1 MLKDMT
7 MTTRTELGEFLR
19 SRRER
24 LSPERAGV
32 SMGATN
38 RRVPGLRREEL
49 AQLAGVSVGYYT
61 RLEQGASHAAS
72 PAVLDALAVALQLD
86 DAEHKHLRAL
96 AVPPRRVRRRARR
109 STLRPAVRDLLDTFD
124 DVAAVVID
132 HRTDVIGW
140 NRLGH
145 ALLASHL
152 DPRAPEERVRP
163 NIARLLFLD
172 SHHRALYPDWRT
184 KALMTVSALHQ
195 EAARHPDDVRLE
207 HLVGELTVASAE
219 FAVMWAQRPIRVC
232 ASAVRDL
239 VHPEVG
245 RMRLT
250 NETLA
255 LPDDDQ
261 QLGLFHARRGTADHE
276 ALILLASLAEQR
288 AVLAPTAP
296 AEAQARE

>member
-1 MLKDMT
+1 MLGDMAT
-7 MTTRTELGEFLR
+7 TTRNELGEFLR

-24 LSPERAGV
+24 LSPEQAGL
-32 SMGATN
+32 SLGMTI

-49 AQLAGVSVGYYT
+49 AQLAGVSAGYYT

-72 PAVLDALAVALQLD
+72 PAVLDALAAALQLD

-96 AVPPRRVRRRARR
+96 AAPPRRARRRARR
-109 STLRPAVRDLLDTFD
+109 SVLRPAIGDLLDTFD

-145 ALLASHL
+145 ALLAGHL
-152 DPRAPEERVRP
+152 DPRAPEEPVRP

-172 SHHRALYPDWRT
+172 SHHRALYRDWRA

-195 EAARHPDDVRLE
+195 EAARHPDDVGLE
-207 HLVGELTVASAE
+207 HLVGELTVASSE
-219 FAVMWAQRPIRVC
+219 FAAMWSQRPIRVC
-232 ASAVRDL
+232 ASAVRELD
-239 VHPEVG
+239 HPEVG

-250 NETLA
+250 NETLS

-261 QLGLFHARRGTADHE
+261 QLGLFHARRGTPDHE
-276 ALILLASLAEQR
+276 ALILLASLAGQR
-288 AVLAPTAP
+288 AAVESTAP
-296 AEAQARE
+296 AEMRTHA